1 MLGMR
6 EIAITALRSVE
17 GHDEAVGEAVVEAF
31 VALVDA
37 MLHGEQPRDLADH
50 AAHLGEAGVDL

>member
-1 MLGMR
+1 MLGVR
-6 EIAITALRSVE
+6 EITVAVLRGVE

-37 MLHGEQPRDLADH
+37 MLHGEQPGDLADH